1 MREFDE
7 GPDRSDD
14 RNHDDWRERGDWRG
28 QSDRGDRN
36 WGDRERGDYGRDRGR
51 DFMFGDDGRRDYGR
65 GRDEDRRGFGSQ
77 MRSWLTSE
85 DDRGGWES
93 NRDDPQRNRGQSS
106 YGNYGRDQQ
115 QRGFFGASDRDP
127 GRSQYSSNRDDHY
140 RSWRNRQLESLDRDY
155 ADYCRER
162 EQQFHND
169 FDGWRQQRQSN
180 QQPLQT
186 GMTQTG
192 AEVMELDQV
201 AGHVSHSDGSDPM
214 ATATLG
220 TTSSP
225 QGSTG
230 RGRRS

>member
-1 MREFDE
+1 MAHGYLRDFDE
-7 GPDRSDD
+7 DFD
-14 RNHDDWRERGDWRG
+14 RNE
-28 QSDRGDRN
+28 DRIRD
-36 WGDRERGDYGRDRGR
+36 DRERGWRSEDRGNER
-51 DFMFGDDGRRDYGR
+51 NLNFMLGD
-65 GRDEDRRGFGSQ
+65 
-77 MRSWLTSE
+77 
-85 DDRGGWES
+85 
-93 NRDDPQRNRGQSS
+93 RNRSREHS
-106 YGNYGRDQQ
+106 DHD
-115 QRGFFGASDRDP
+115 RGFFGRSRDQARFSFRDDDREMRSRGRFASH
-127 GRSQYSSNRDDHY
+127 QDDHY
-140 RSWRNRQLESLDRDY
+140 RSWRDKQIDALDRDY